1 MKLLIS
7 QDNLNTAYLRHV
19 GDWVPP
25 DGYSRCSISVK
36 TTMRHRNTAAP
47 QCRSVCRVAPLLLA
61 SVPLVCARP
70 SVAMRPA
77 ISLLFQ
83 WGAPAFICLQ
93 SFSGRPVDPLD
104 RFKRRRIAP
113 QAPTNADNVPSVPVP
128 SLPAPNIYIP
138 DPDVTDPLAR
148 FKRNRKSESSSL
160 SSSSSLPATSS
171 GSSSSSSAACSSSS
185 SYSIDGLNYLP
196 PNVPNFFNTNF
207 TPQRS

>member
-47 QCRSVCRVAPLLLA
+47 QCRSVAE
-61 SVPLVCARP
+61 P